1 MRRLCGSNSGR
12 SVGWCG
18 YMRIPHPA
26 LPFSNLPLPFFCI
39 ILTPPHSLSTV
50 FSPKT
55 GALSHRAV
63 RGINIPDSNCI
74 GEDRSTALRLSCP
87 NDMPWSR
94 PNGSSRAGQCFF
106 LRPLLLVRGRG
117 TLLDLGL
124 GTLKK
129 GLVVLANQRFAL
141 CFRSSTLAC
150 SQTFGLLSDSGLRP
164 SLVRQ
169 PANEI
174 HKKGDRGGKIGVGC
188 MKDSGRSMVV
198 CGCMRKRTANL
209 RQSSRIAFSLRRRAL
224 LRLIAYAG
232 IARRLEK
239 CWGKTGVPVFLFGY
253 HSFYFDLGCGAAT
266 PARRRIDGIAG
277 DLS

>member
-12 SVGWCG
+12 SVGGCG
-18 YMRIPHPA
+18 YMRTPHPA

-106 LRPLLLVRGRG
+106 LRPLLLVRRRG

-150 SQTFGLLSDSGLRP
+150 SQTRQRDS
-164 SLVRQ
+164 Q
-169 PANEI
+169 
-174 HKKGDRGGKIGVGC
+174 KGGQGRKDRGGVHERFGKEYGC
-188 MKDSGRSMVV
+188 VWMYEKKNRESPPIF
-198 CGCMRKRTANL
+198 AN
-209 RQSSRIAFSLRRRAL
+209 RIFLAPSCSAPAYRLRRNRTPSGKMLGKNRRAGFSFWL
-224 LRLIAYAG
+224 SFI
-232 IARRLEK
+232 
-239 CWGKTGVPVFLFGY
+239 LF
-253 HSFYFDLGCGAAT
+253 
-266 PARRRIDGIAG
+266 
-277 DLS
+277 